1 MWRSSRSPLGPR
13 LHSIFEKEHRIAVAA
28 VFAPVPALLAP
39 STPAIFARITMSQ
52 QPIHISEFTVESD
65 NVVYTDEH
73 ITSQY
78 DYRTTEVTVRDGKA
92 VATPRS
98 VAYEFRTARKKPK
111 LGLMLVGWGG
121 NNGCTT
127 TAAILANKMG
137 LSWNTKEGVKR
148 ANYFGSLT
156 QASTVRLGGHGASCS
171 DVWLPFGALLPMV
184 HPDDLVLGGWDIS
197 SLDLAAAMGRS
208 KVLDYELQA
217 QLRDHM
223 SVLKPLPSVYYP
235 DFIAANQGE
244 RADNA
249 LPGADKQAHLD
260 QIRKDIREFKAAN
273 GLDSVVVLWTANTE
287 RFAEVQ
293 RGVNDTSENLLKA
306 IAASEAE
313 IAPSTIFAVASILEG
328 ATYINGSPQNTFV
341 PGVVELAE
349 EKRAF
354 IGGDD
359 FKSGQTKMKCVMAD
373 FLIQAGIK
381 PTSIVSYNHL
391 GNNDGKNLSA
401 PQTFRSKE
409 ISKAGVVEDMVAS
422 NRLLYAEG
430 EHPDH
435 VVVIKYVPRVG
446 DSKRA
451 MDEYTSEIFMGG
463 TNTIVMH
470 NTCEDSLL
478 ATPLILDLAILAEL
492 ASRITYKKKGESEWH
507 SFHPVLS
514 LLSYMLKAPMVP
526 PGTPVVNSLF
536 KQRSCIEN
544 ILRACV
550 GLPPDSCMALEHKQG
565 PSVADPNPAKKQK
578 VTANGA

>member
-1 MWRSSRSPLGPR
+1 M
-13 LHSIFEKEHRIAVAA
+13 
-28 VFAPVPALLAP
+28 
-39 STPAIFARITMSQ
+39 
-52 QPIHISEFTVESD
+52 VEPND
-65 NVVYTDEH
+65 VV
-73 ITSQY
+73 
-78 DYRTTEVTVRDGKA
+78 V
-92 VATPRS
+92 
-98 VAYEFRTARKKPK
+98 
-111 LGLMLVGWGG
+111 
-121 NNGCTT
+121 
-127 TAAILANKMG
+127 
-137 LSWNTKEGVKR
+137 
-148 ANYFGSLT
+148 
-156 QASTVRLGGHGASCS
+156 
-171 DVWLPFGALLPMV
+171 
-184 HPDDLVLGGWDIS
+184 GGWDICATP
-197 SLDLAAAMGRS
+197 LGDAMKKS
-208 KVLDYELQA
+208 KVLDVDLQR
-217 QLRDHM
+217 QLYDDM
-223 SVLKPLPSVYYP
+223 QQIVPLPSAFFP
-235 DFIAANQGE
+235 SFIAANQRD
-244 RADNA
+244 RADHV
-249 LPGADKQAHLD
+249 LKGSKQEQMD
-260 QIRKDIREFKAAN
+260 QIRKDIRDFKTSN
-273 GLDSVVVLWTANTE
+273 GCDKVIVLWTANTE
-287 RFAEVQ
+287 RFAEIQ
-293 RGVNDTSENLLKA
+293 TGVNDTSGNLLAA
-306 IAASEAE
+306 IGRDEAE
-313 IAPSTIFAVASILEG
+313 ISPSTVFAVACVLEG
-328 ATYINGSPQNTFV
+328 VSFINGSPQNTFV
-341 PGVVELAE
+341 PGVLELAD
-349 EKRAF
+349 EKQVY

-359 FKSGQTKMKCVMAD
+359 FKSGQTKMKSVLVD
-373 FLIQAGIK
+373 FLINSGIK
-381 PTSIVSYNHL
+381 VKSIVSYNHL

-536 KQRSCIEN
+536 KQRACIEN